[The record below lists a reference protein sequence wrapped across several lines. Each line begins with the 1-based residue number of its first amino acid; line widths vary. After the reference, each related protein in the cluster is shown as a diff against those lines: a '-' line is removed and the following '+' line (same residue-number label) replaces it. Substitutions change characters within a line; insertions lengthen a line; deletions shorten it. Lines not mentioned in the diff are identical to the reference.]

1 MKVYDDEE
9 KFDVKIYDE
18 EKFDVEIYDNE
29 EVLLNL

>member
-1 MKVYDDEE
+1 VKVYDDEE